1 MGHSR
6 NAVYIFDDKSSDLPL
21 WIQASRHEDAKSG
34 QRVSCSIHTSASRNR
49 NANRSLRH
57 RCCRNSWIRLP
68 VYYQQRV
75 CNSSRKGGKEEW
87 KFDPPVR
94 KNRGILYIL
103 PRMKR
108 DEMSRNSTRCSL
120 LCPSRFTRKRRT
132 VEVRVKRWWAL
143 YVKGWL

>member
-87 KFDPPVR
+87 KFDPPH
-94 KNRGILYIL
+94 RGILYIL

-108 DEMSRNSTRCSL
+108 NETRCQGTRRDV
-120 LCPSRFTRKRRT
+120 PSC
-132 VEVRVKRWWAL
+132 VPLGPHENVGRWKSGLSA
-143 YVKGWL
+143 GGHST

>member
-49 NANRSLRH
+49 NANR
-57 RCCRNSWIRLP
+57 CVI
-68 VYYQQRV
+68 VVVVIVGYV
-75 CNSSRKGGKEEW
+75 CPFIINNEYVTARERGGKEEW

-94 KNRGILYIL
+94 KNRGILYIF
-103 PRMKR
+103 
-108 DEMSRNSTRCSL
+108 SR
-120 LCPSRFTRKRRT
+120 
-132 VEVRVKRWWAL
+132 E
-143 YVKGWL
+143 

>member
-75 CNSSRKGGKEEW
+75 CNSSRKGGEGGMEIRSSPSRD
-87 KFDPPVR
+87 FIYSPE
-94 KNRGILYIL
+94 NET
-103 PRMKR
+103 KR

-120 LCPSRFTRKRRT
+120 LCPSRSTRKRRT

-143 YVKGWL
+143 YVKG